1 VVVLVLVEIIQAHLL
16 MLEMVVQVVEDVIKD
31 AERKELEILHLQLHL
46 KVILEDLDHVI
57 LPQILIQF
65 TLLVAVVVLVLLVET
80 VQLLQTHLQVELE
93 EQEQQMILQEVQ

>member
-1 VVVLVLVEIIQAHLL
+1 MEENLGGGG
-16 MLEMVVQVVEDVIKD
+16 QVVEDVIKD
-31 AERKELEILHLQLHL
+31 VERKELEILLLQVHL

-65 TLLVAVVVLVLLVET
+65 SLLVAVVVLVLLVET